1 MPRWTEKNWK
11 FKNKHLCTYYCA
23 EVFYMSYQGKTT
35 LEDVLN
41 NDARAYQ
48 YYYDLPPRVQTLLQM
63 KDINSFAQLQQEVA
77 EMEQKRRPDVV

>member
-1 MPRWTEKNWK
+1 
-11 FKNKHLCTYYCA
+11 
-23 EVFYMSYQGKTT
+23 MSYQGKTT

-63 KDINSFAQLQQEVA
+63 KDISSFAQLQQEVA